1 MCKRRGIHEDE
12 ATIEMNAKKK
22 KTGHSPGIVTAA
34 VLVLLAAV
42 LMSGCVRKY
51 TRGDIG
57 SYSKKLS
64 RKGSV
69 TVSEGY
75 REIQED
81 EEGYLDHLWTVTE
94 DESGIKFHV
103 LDDYY
108 WSMEEVE
115 NQLLNDYASCIFL
128 ALLERKQLPLD
139 NDLSLKKSEESGLV
153 KAEVVCS
160 FTDAAG
166 LEKCYQE
173 LLSLRKAIDEAGYQD
188 LEVPFTVR
196 YENPLRG
203 AVDYDIDE
211 GDTSGDLGSLD
222 EKALAQMRRN
232 YLICALD
239 FRFEDVLKQFSGEEI
254 REVVEAPET
263 VRIYRADDSEGSGSS
278 SGGDHDFFDGVIGS
292 PKYAG
297 ISFGTLYELLRIE
310 GRKPEGNAWHYSFK
324 APDGARIEISYDF
337 DDLSGFNDKRGKLQK
352 GYYYL
357 RDDRKVRMSA
367 YYANHFEA
375 SEIEALTGL
384 KVGEDRPYL
393 TEKQEEK

>member
-1 MCKRRGIHEDE
+1 
-12 ATIEMNAKKK
+12 MNARKN
-22 KTGHSPGIVTAA
+22 KTGHGPCIGTAA
-34 VLVLLAAV
+34 ALLLLTAV

-57 SYSKKLS
+57 SYAKKIS

-108 WSMEEVE
+108 WALEEVE
-115 NQLLNDYASCIFL
+115 NQLLNDYASCVFL
-128 ALLERKQLPLD
+128 SLLERQQLPMD
-139 NDLSLKKSEESGLV
+139 NDLSLKKTEDSGLV

-173 LLSLRKAIDEAGYQD
+173 LLSLRKAIDGAGYPD
-188 LEVPFTVR
+188 LEVPYKVQ
-196 YENPLRG
+196 YQNPLRG

-222 EKALAQMRRN
+222 EKAYAQMRRN
-232 YLICALD
+232 YLTCALD
-239 FRFEDVLKQFSGEEI
+239 FRFEDVLAQFSQEEI
-254 REVVEAPET
+254 REVVDAPET
-263 VRIYRADDSEGSGSS
+263 VRIYRAEGADSSEP
-278 SGGDHDFFDGVIGS
+278 DYYDGVIGS

-297 ISFGTLYELLRIE
+297 ISFGTLYELLSIE

-393 TEKQEEK
+393 TEDTNEKNAR